1 MVKRTWFITL
11 ALSLS
16 VGIGAALAQQRPITG
31 KVTSSASG
39 QPVAGATVTVP
50 GTPVIAVTNDR
61 GSFPCRPR
69 LGRRRCRSATSGSSI
84 SGCSSRRTKAQC
96 R

>member
-1 MVKRTWFITL
+1 VVKRTWFITL

-61 GSFPCRPR
+61 GAFS
-69 LGRRRCRSATSGSSI
+69 LSA
-84 SGCSSRRTKAQC
+84 SSRRTKAQC